1 MLRVCGV
8 TFDHTTNYGSCLQA
22 YALQTVTDDMTV
34 HDEPCRYALLPA
46 GVIRQKDP
54 KQPASKGLP
63 WVRAKN
69 RVLREFYHYR
79 RKKFERFEA
88 QNVHYAD
95 CTDRQQLAVLNRD
108 YDAFVCGSDVIW
120 NLSFTHADP
129 IYFLEFAEKYKF
141 SYAASF
147 GVMDIHKDFKDLRED
162 PEAIF
167 QKYLPRLNRIS
178 VREKSATDIAGR
190 ITGEPGELVCDP
202 VLLLTKEQWSR
213 AADRANGKKAKG
225 HYIFA
230 YSTYLNGKFTQFVR
244 QLQQQTHLPVIQVT
258 WDIKGALKNGLLFS
272 PGPDEWLK
280 LIRDADYV
288 VTNSFHGIAFC
299 CIFHKTFFFPLRDEA
314 INRTGIRLSDFLQYC
329 GLEDRMI
336 VGTRESIDL
345 SPPDY
350 ASVDSRLDR
359 LRTESLTF
367 LRRNLEAA
375 YEEKQQRE
383 QKGSEQ

>member
-8 TFDHTTNYGSCLQA
+8 TYDHTTNYGSCLQA
-22 YALQTVTDDMTV
+22 YALQSVTDSITV
-34 HDEPCRYALLPA
+34 HGEPCRYELLPTA
-46 GVIRQKDP
+46 AIKQKE
-54 KQPASKGLP
+54 KKPAITKGSLP
-63 WVRAKN
+63 ARVKN
-69 RVLREFYHYR
+69 RVFREISHYR
-79 RKKFERFEA
+79 RKKFELFEA

-95 CTDRQQLAVLNRD
+95 CTDRQQLEALNRD

-129 IYFLEFAEKYKF
+129 IYFLEFAEKYRF

-147 GVMDIHKDFKDLRED
+147 GVMDIHKDFQDLRED
-162 PEAIF
+162 PDAIY
-167 QKYLPRLNRIS
+167 QRYLPRLNRIS
-178 VREKSATDIAGR
+178 VREKSATEIAGK
-190 ITGEPGELVCDP
+190 ITGEPAELVCDP
-202 VLLLTKEQWSR
+202 VLLLTGEEWSR
-213 AADRANGKKAKG
+213 TADRANVKKGKG

-230 YSTYLNGKFTQFVR
+230 YSTYLNGKFTQFVK
-244 QLQQQTHLPVIQVT
+244 QLQKQTNLPVIQVT
-258 WDIKGALKNGLLFS
+258 WDVKGALKNGLLFS

-336 VGTRESIDL
+336 VGTPDRIDL
-345 SPPDY
+345 TSPDY
-350 ASVDSRLDR
+350 AAVDSRLDQ
-359 LRTESLTF
+359 LRSDSLAF
-367 LRRNLEAA
+367 LQQNLEAV

-383 QKGSEQ
+383 QKGTEK